1 MSVKILEVNQDNNG
15 RRLDNYL
22 ISIFKNIPKSKIYNI
37 IRKGEVRINSG
48 RVKPHKKIKTGDQI
62 RIPPYLDNID
72 KNVVAINP
80 KLHSL
85 IKDNI
90 VFENNNFLV
99 INKPYGISVHSGSKN
114 NFGIIDIA
122 RDIFGSSIDLCHR
135 IDKETSG
142 CLVLSR
148 NKQSNKWFNNQLAS
162 NKVKKKYVAIIKGHL
177 KKTIKVNTLI
187 DKHFIDQSK
196 SFVNSDNGKE
206 AISSFKLKKLLNS
219 SCFVE
224 IDIFTGRTH
233 QIRVQSSHIGHPILN
248 DAKYGDKNFNKTISP
263 NKIKRMALHS
273 SEIRFIDQDG
283 IKIHAKSYIDDAF
296 STLLDILK

>member
-1 MSVKILEVNQDNNG
+1 
-15 RRLDNYL
+15 
-22 ISIFKNIPKSKIYNI
+22 
-37 IRKGEVRINSG
+37 
-48 RVKPHKKIKTGDQI
+48 
-62 RIPPYLDNID
+62 IPPYLDNID

-122 RDIFGSSIDLCHR
+122 RDIYGSSIDLCHR

-142 CLVLSR
+142 CLVLSK

-263 NKIKRMALHS
+263 KKIKRMALHS
-273 SEIRFIDQDG
+273 SEIRFVDQDG
-283 IKIHAKSYIDDAF
+283 IKIHAKSEIDEAF
-296 STLLDILK
+296 TILLDILK

>member
-1 MSVKILEVNQDNNG
+1 MSVKILQVNEDNNG

-22 ISIFKNIPKSKIYNI
+22 ISIYKNIPKSKIYNI

-48 RVKPHKKIKTGDQI
+48 RVKPNNKIKTGDKI
-62 RIPPYLDNID
+62 RIPPYLNQIE
-72 KNVVAINP
+72 KKVTSINS
-80 KLHSL
+80 KLHSVVEN
-85 IKDNI
+85 NI
-90 VFENNNFLV
+90 IFENNNFLI

-114 NFGIIDIA
+114 SFGIIDIA
-122 RDIFGSSIDLCHR
+122 RDIYGDSLDLCHR

-142 CLVLSR
+142 CLVLSK
-148 NKQSNKWFNNQLAS
+148 NKQSNKWFNNQLVK

-187 DKHFIDQSK
+187 DKHFINQSK
-196 SFVNSDNGKE
+196 SFVNAENGKE

-219 SCFVE
+219 ACFVE

-248 DAKYGDKNFNKTISP
+248 DSKYGDKNFNKMISP
-263 NKIKRMALHS
+263 KKIKRMALHS
-273 SEIRFIDQDG
+273 SEIRFVDQDG
-283 IKIHAKSYIDDAF
+283 IKIHAKSEIDDAF
-296 STLLDILK
+296 TILLDTLK

>member
-1 MSVKILEVNQDNNG
+1 M
-15 RRLDNYL
+15 
-22 ISIFKNIPKSKIYNI
+22 
-37 IRKGEVRINSG
+37 
-48 RVKPHKKIKTGDQI
+48 
-62 RIPPYLDNID
+62 
-72 KNVVAINP
+72 
-80 KLHSL
+80 
-85 IKDNI
+85 
-90 VFENNNFLV
+90 
-99 INKPYGISVHSGSKN
+99 
-114 NFGIIDIA
+114 
-122 RDIFGSSIDLCHR
+122 
-135 IDKETSG
+135 
-142 CLVLSR
+142 
-148 NKQSNKWFNNQLAS
+148 
-162 NKVKKKYVAIIKGHL
+162 AIIKGHL

-248 DAKYGDKNFNKTISP
+248 DAKYGDKNFSKTISP
-263 NKIKRMALHS
+263 KKIKRMALHS

-283 IKIHAKSYIDDAF
+283 IKIHAKSNIDDAF